1 MRKVELRAMSTA
13 IEKGPLR
20 CESASATR
28 PWEALVVSDC
38 ADLALAL
45 PHLLARAGFSV
56 DVIATSGIL
65 RSSKF
70 VRSVQILPSENDLA
84 PAVLEQLS
92 ARPRPYD
99 WVIAADDFTLKRLG
113 SFPWPAAFRPRHLP
127 QERTGATNHL
137 FSKIGLSRVLLAGG
151 VQTPP
156 FHVATAMGDA
166 LQWAKENGYPILL
179 KVDSSCGG
187 SGVHECVSD
196 DDIKQLEPFFAAGPL
211 LVQKK
216 IDGFEMDVSA
226 IYFDHELVH
235 FSYARVEK
243 AKDGFGPSVVRTY
256 FPLPLV
262 DEKVFDELARLG
274 RTLEAEGFSNIS
286 CIEAADGSGRYY
298 FEADLRP
305 TVWID
310 FPKHFGEDPAE
321 RIRAWFSSGT
331 CLSRQSLKKDEL
343 CAPVIMPYFLRMKW
357 WEVLTNRYGVW
368 RYIPLADPVVT
379 LERCTPQWILRL
391 AARIFPADTRRKLRG
406 WLRPTTG

>member
-1 MRKVELRAMSTA
+1 MSTA

-92 ARPRPYD
+92 ARSWPYD
-99 WVIAADDFTLKRLG
+99 WVIAGDDVTLKLLG
-113 SFPWPAAFRPRHLP
+113 SFSWPPALRPAHLP
-127 QERTGATNHL
+127 LERAGATNHL
-137 FSKIGLSRVLLAGG
+137 FSKIGLSRALSAGG

-156 FHVATAMGDA
+156 FYVASCADDA
-166 LQWAKENGYPILL
+166 SRWASKNGYPVLL
-179 KVDSSCGG
+179 KVDSSC
-187 SGVHECVSD
+187 SGNGVYECTCN
-196 DDIKQLEPFFAAGPL
+196 DDIERQEALFASAPL
-211 LVQKK
+211 IVQKK
-216 IDGFEMDVSA
+216 IEGFEMDVSA

-243 AKDGFGPSVVRTY
+243 TKDRFGPSVVRTY
-256 FPLPLV
+256 YPLPLV
-262 DEKVFDELARLG
+262 DDGIFGELERLG
-274 RTLEAEGFSNIS
+274 YALAADGFSNIS

-305 TVWID
+305 NVWID
-310 FPKHFGEDPAE
+310 FPKYFGEDPAE
-321 RIRAWFSSGT
+321 QIRAWFTSGT
-331 CLSRQSLKKDEL
+331 CLSRQSLKRREP
-343 CAPVIMPYFLRMKW
+343 CVPVIMPYFLRMKF

-368 RYIPLADPVVT
+368 RYIPLADPMLL
-379 LERCTPQWILRL
+379 LEYCAPHWMMRL
-391 AARIFPADTRRKLRG
+391 AAAIFPVPMRRKLRG
-406 WLRPTTG
+406 WLRSRTT